1 MSRPANRRP
10 LTAATPAARPDARRR
25 LFCLSPLALG
35 GLGALGVVGS
45 LTGCGGGG
53 GEPAPV
59 TPPAGNTGGSFAL
72 GTITG
77 FGSIIVNGIRYD
89 DSGAEVYDDHGQR
102 RGRDDLK
109 LGAKV
114 EIEARSLDR
123 TAGTATATVIRSRS
137 ELKGP
142 IASID
147 LAAGRLVVLG
157 QTVVVDSSTV
167 FDDSL
172 GGGLAALSV
181 GQWVEV
187 HGNYDAAQSLYLAT
201 RIEREDD
208 RPGAYKLRGPVASL
222 DTTARTFRLGS
233 LVISY
238 ANLSTLPANLANGL
252 WVRVEVQTT
261 PVGGVWLAT
270 SLSTESSGGRDD
282 HDEAEVEG
290 TITAFTSVTQF
301 SVNGLPVDA
310 SGAVFED
317 GQAGIVL
324 GARVEVE
331 GSWVNGVLV
340 ARKVEIEGRS
350 GSGSGGSD
358 DDSNE
363 GEFELH
369 GTIGSLD
376 TSAKTFVLRGW
387 VVRYGG
393 SVTYRDGSEAQLANG
408 VAVEVKGNLTA
419 DGTQLQAVRISFED

>member
-1 MSRPANRRP
+1 MSRSTDRRP
-10 LTAATPAARPDARRR
+10 TPPQSLGEGAPNPRRR

-35 GLGALGVVGS
+35 GLGLLGTAGG
-45 LTGCGGGG
+45 LTACGGGG
-53 GEPAPV
+53 GGAEPV
-59 TPPAGNTGGSFAL
+59 SPPAGTTSGSVAL

-89 DSGAEVYDDHGQR
+89 DSGAEVFDDHGQR

-123 TAGTATATVIRSRS
+123 SAGTAVATVITSRS

-147 LAAGRLVVLG
+147 VSAGQFVVLG
-157 QTVVVDSSTV
+157 QTVAVDARTV

-172 GGGLAALSV
+172 ASGLAGLAV

-187 HGNYDAAQSLYLAT
+187 HGNYDAAQALYLAT
-201 RIEREDD
+201 RVEREDS
-208 RPGAYKLRGPVASL
+208 RPGSYKLRGPVASL
-222 DTTARTFRLGS
+222 DTTARSFRLGEAS
-233 LVISY
+233 ISY
-238 ANLSTLPANLANGL
+238 AALSSVPANLANGL
-252 WVRVEVQTT
+252 WVRVEVQTS
-261 PVGGVWLAT
+261 PVAGVWQAT
-270 SLSTESSGGRDD
+270 SLRTDDGVGSGN

-290 TITAFTSVTQF
+290 TLTAFTSVTQF
-301 SVNGLPVDA
+301 SVNGVPVDA
-310 SGAVFED
+310 SAAVFED

-331 GSWVNGVLV
+331 GAWVNGVLV
-340 ARKVEIEGRS
+340 ARKVEIEDRS
-350 GSGSGGSD
+350 SD
-358 DDSNE
+358 DDGSGE

-369 GTIGSLD
+369 GTISALD
-376 TSAKTFVLRGW
+376 TTAKTFVLRGW

-408 VAVEVKGNLTA
+408 VSVEVKGRLTA
-419 DGTQLQAVRISFED
+419 NGTQIEAQRISFED